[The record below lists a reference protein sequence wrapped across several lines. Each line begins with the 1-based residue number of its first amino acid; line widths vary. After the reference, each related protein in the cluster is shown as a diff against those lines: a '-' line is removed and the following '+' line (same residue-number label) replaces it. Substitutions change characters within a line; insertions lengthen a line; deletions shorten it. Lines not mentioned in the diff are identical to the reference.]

1 MWMLLLLFVAH
12 LAFAFPANWNETVS
26 CPRDALYSSLVEDG
40 GGFCSSVLEGN
51 HCGAG
56 YSTPAE
62 YVRYNQTRIA
72 SYCACI
78 ITGPEAM
85 TTSSKPYVATT
96 KDNSFTVE
104 YSDTWTTGEET
115 SASVGQPASG
125 TYPDIMTTTGVSET
139 TSRSWNQTRSAFTS
153 SIGTT
158 KDDLTTGPYTN
169 TSSSITETLE
179 ESSSESSNSGN
190 ITTRSPTKTRSSISE
205 PSQFQNQTSSIQS
218 TSPFTQPSNQT
229 QSRQSSTGVTPQPSN
244 TNSREPGMTLS
255 GTTSGSLPWSIP
267 GNTTSS
273 PSGSGT
279 RPTGPIST
287 GWNSSLTI
295 PSSSLPGTGLP
306 FPSAPLPTTPLTTNS
321 GISSSFSAGPGWNVT
336 VSPPAGN
343 VSVPTISTP
352 SMTLTSFPTL
362 SLPTTSALTGSE
374 VLSGVTTAS
383 GWNSTTPKGN
393 DTTPTPSL
401 SSDTLVPLPSVTL
414 PTTPVTTTSGTS
426 TGGSVPSGWNS
437 TTFTSRGNG
446 SVPTFSIPSGTLMPL
461 PTLSLPSQS
470 SSVEATPGSSSSLS
484 WNSTSL
490 PSSGNVSV
498 PTISISQSE
507 TFLPF
512 PTTTLS
518 SPSQSSIASTGRS
531 DSVVPS
537 WNITTSLSGGNVSVP
552 TISISQTGTLLPF
565 PTLSL
570 PSDSIP
576 VTSELTSST
585 SGITVSPSWNGTTS
599 PSTGNASVPTISLT
613 QSGNSLPFPTLP
625 SSVISLPTLSEDTT
639 MSTRNGSV
647 LPSWNTTA
655 GVSETVG
662 SDTITDSSQSIVS
675 ASLPT
680 DSELSPSITQ
690 SNSVGS
696 NFTSSISG
704 AVSLPTISVPAS
716 EIPPI
721 PSLPF
726 PTDSLEVPTSTE
738 SGSVVAGGNTTVS
751 APGSTEAV
759 TSFSSPVAT
768 ASTPGSGSNGSES
781 GSNATS
787 TGIPEFPAAN
797 FTHVTR
803 TAALSQE
810 TCYTLPDDPEGDAT
824 RRALLFN
831 SRLREDNVSIP
842 MPYIESVE
850 FESDGVNPLYLTVR
864 DEEGGTY
871 FVDISH
877 RGRLSVVDPAG
888 YVVTLDA
895 KGIHFS
901 GSNCTYDVSITIDD
915 MYTQIAEL
923 AGVQCA
929 ALRRQKRAN
938 DMDFSQ
944 VLYLHD
950 QCGNVVD
957 KSLRQYPQ
965 LLVGDTACADVAV
978 DGDTGRWDFD
988 CTFPGSQ
995 SGPMRCQWAVKNS
1008 IIDFIAIDPFGG
1020 SCPDLSTVVTTLEES
1035 GQDIVD
1041 PSQLRQDL
1049 ANQGLQT
1056 ERARQEADQAVD
1068 AYTLLWQALGAMFS
1082 TSTGSS
1088 EGALEKYIDVY
1099 NSHRNFENDIC
1110 QALHEGEIP
1119 LNLTLIAGATKI
1131 PAITTLNWAPESP
1144 RTYNITVQ
1152 DSTRIACCPDARVA
1166 EGKGATCAYPREAII
1181 PGTGCVCGTTAG
1193 GEGIAFE
1200 WTECGNFAGTC
1211 EADGDCG
1218 DGYVCLT
1225 GSCCGGG
1232 VCVDAYACSENGT
1245 ALVQFDGGF

>member
-1 MWMLLLLFVAH
+1 MWMLLLFVAH

-78 ITGPEAM
+78 VTNSEAV
-85 TTSSKPYVATT
+85 TESSKSSGAPTQ
-96 KDNSFTVE
+96 DNSFTVE
-104 YSDTWTTGEET
+104 YSDTWTTEEET

-125 TYPDIMTTTGVSET
+125 TYPDITTTDVSET
-139 TSRSWNQTRSAFTS
+139 TSKSRNQTRSALTS
-153 SIGTT
+153 SVETT
-158 KDDLTTGPYTN
+158 EDVPRPGPFTN
-169 TSSSITETLE
+169 ISSPVTETLKT
-179 ESSSESSNSGN
+179 SSESSNPGN
-190 ITTRSPTKTRSSISE
+190 ITTSLPTDTRGSISE
-205 PSQFQNQTSSIQS
+205 SSSEFQNQTSGIQP
-218 TSPFTQPSNQT
+218 TSLFTQSGNQT
-229 QSRQSSTGVTPQPSN
+229 QSRQSSTDVTPQSSH
-244 TNSREPGMTLS
+244 TSTREPGMTLS
-255 GTTSGSLPWSIP
+255 GTTSGSLPWPVP

-287 GWNSSLTI
+287 GWNSSLT
-295 PSSSLPGTGLP
+295 PSNSLPGTGLP
-306 FPSAPLPTTPLTTNS
+306 FPSGPLSTTQLTTGT
-321 GISSSFSAGPGWNVT
+321 GISSSFSANPGWNVT
-336 VSPPAGN
+336 VSPSAGN
-343 VSVPTISTP
+343 VSAPTVSIP
-352 SMTLTSFPTL
+352 SVTLT
-362 SLPTTSALTGSE
+362 SLPTTSAPTSSGI
-374 VLSGVTTAS
+374 LSSDTAAS
-383 GWNSTTPKGN
+383 GWNGTTSRGN
-393 DTTPTPSL
+393 GTIPTLSLPSE
-401 SSDTLVPLPSVTL
+401 TLAPFPSVTL
-414 PTTPVTTTSGTS
+414 PTTPLTSDSGSSTS
-426 TGGSVPSGWNS
+426 RSVASSWNS
-437 TTFTSRGNG
+437 TTSASRSNH
-446 SVPTFSIPSGTLMPL
+446 STPAISIPSGTFVPL
-461 PTLSLPSQS
+461 PTLSSPSHS
-470 SSVEATPGSSSSLS
+470 SSEDVTPGTSPGSSSSPN

-490 PSSGNVSV
+490 PPSGNVSV

-507 TFLPF
+507 TLLPF

-518 SPSQSSIASTGRS
+518 LTSQSSMASTGRS
-531 DSVVPS
+531 DSVTPS
-537 WNITTSLSGGNVSVP
+537 WNMTASPPGGNVSVP
-552 TISISQTGTLLPF
+552 TISIPQTGTLVPI

-570 PSDSIP
+570 PSGSLSITSE
-576 VTSELTSST
+576 VTSSASN
-585 SGITVSPSWNGTTS
+585 ITVLPSQNGTS
-599 PSTGNASVPTISLT
+599 PPTGNASVPTISST
-613 QSGNSLPFPTLP
+613 AA
-625 SSVISLPTLSEDTT
+625 SV
-639 MSTRNGSV
+639 
-647 LPSWNTTA
+647 
-655 GVSETVG
+655 
-662 SDTITDSSQSIVS
+662 
-675 ASLPT
+675 SLPT
-680 DSELSPSITQ
+680 DSEIPPGTTRSSSI
-690 SNSVGS
+690 G
-696 NFTSSISG
+696 FDLTSSVSG
-704 AVSLPTISVPAS
+704 AVSLPTISIPAS
-716 EIPPI
+716 EIPAPI

-726 PTDSLEVPTSTE
+726 PTDSLQTSTSTE
-738 SGSVVAGGNTTVS
+738 SGSVVDSGDTTVT
-751 APGSTEAV
+751 APGSTGTV

-768 ASTPGSGSNGSES
+768 TSTPGGSSDGSES
-781 GSNATS
+781 GRNATT
-787 TGIPEFPAAN
+787 TGVPEFPAAN

-803 TAALSQE
+803 TASLSQE
-810 TCYTLPDDPEGDAT
+810 TCYILPDDPEGDAT

-850 FESDGVNPLYLTVR
+850 FESNGVNPLYLTVR
-864 DEEGGTY
+864 DEQGGTY

-888 YVVTLDA
+888 YLVTLDA
-895 KGIHFS
+895 QGIHFS
-901 GSNCTYDVSITIDD
+901 GSNCTYDISITIDD

-929 ALRRQKRAN
+929 ALRRQKRA
-938 DMDFSQ
+938 DDLDFSQ
-944 VLYLHD
+944 ILYLRD
-950 QCGNVVD
+950 QCGNFVD

-978 DGDTGRWDFD
+978 DEDTGRWDFD

-1008 IIDFIAIDPFGG
+1008 IIDFISIDPFAG
-1020 SCPDLSTVVTTLEES
+1020 SCPDLSTVVTTLEDS

-1041 PSQLRQDL
+1041 ASQLRNDL
-1049 ANQGLQT
+1049 TNQGLRT
-1056 ERARQEADQAVD
+1056 ERARQEADEAVS

-1082 TSTGSS
+1082 TSAGSS
-1088 EGALEKYIDVY
+1088 KGALEKYIDVY
-1099 NSHRNFENDIC
+1099 NSQRSFENDIC

-1166 EGKGATCAYPREAII
+1166 EGDGATCAYPREAII

-1200 WTECGNFAGTC
+1200 WTECGNFAGSC

-1218 DGYVCLT
+1218 DGYLCLT

-1245 ALVQFDGGF
+1245 ALVQFNGGF

>member
-1 MWMLLLLFVAH
+1 MWMLLLFVAH
-12 LAFAFPANWNETVS
+12 FAFAFPANWNETVS

-78 ITGPEAM
+78 ITSSEAL
-85 TTSSKPYVATT
+85 TTSSESSRATT
-96 KDNSFTVE
+96 RDESFTVE
-104 YSDTWTTGEET
+104 YSDTWTTEGKT

-125 TYPDIMTTTGVSET
+125 TYPDITTTEVSET
-139 TSRSWNQTRSAFTS
+139 TSKSQNQTRSALTS
-153 SIGTT
+153 SVETT
-158 KDDLTTGPYTN
+158 EDVPRPGPFTN
-169 TSSSITETLE
+169 TSSPVTETLKT
-179 ESSSESSNSGN
+179 SSESTNSGN
-190 ITTRSPTKTRSSISE
+190 ITTGLPTNTRGSISE
-205 PSQFQNQTSSIQS
+205 SSSGFQNQTSGIQP
-218 TSPFTQPSNQT
+218 TSLLTQSGNQT
-229 QSRQSSTGVTPQPSN
+229 QSRQSSTDVTPQPSDTN
-244 TNSREPGMTLS
+244 TREPGMTLS

-273 PSGSGT
+273 PSGSST
-279 RPTGPIST
+279 RPTGSIFT
-287 GWNSSLTI
+287 GWNSSLTT
-295 PSSSLPGTGLP
+295 PSNSLPGTGMP
-306 FPSAPLPTTPLTTNS
+306 FPSGPLSTPPVTTET
-321 GISSSFSAGPGWNVT
+321 GFSSSFSADPGWNVT
-336 VSPPAGN
+336 VSPSAGN
-343 VSVPTISTP
+343 VSVPTISIP
-352 SMTLTSFPTL
+352 SVTLTSFTTL
-362 SLPTTSALTGSE
+362 SLPTTSALTSSE
-374 VLSGVTTAS
+374 ILSSGTVAS
-383 GWNSTTPKGN
+383 G
-393 DTTPTPSL
+393 
-401 SSDTLVPLPSVTL
+401 
-414 PTTPVTTTSGTS
+414 
-426 TGGSVPSGWNS
+426 
-437 TTFTSRGNG
+437 
-446 SVPTFSIPSGTLMPL
+446 
-461 PTLSLPSQS
+461 
-470 SSVEATPGSSSSLS
+470 
-484 WNSTSL
+484 
-490 PSSGNVSV
+490 
-498 PTISISQSE
+498 
-507 TFLPF
+507 
-512 PTTTLS
+512 
-518 SPSQSSIASTGRS
+518 
-531 DSVVPS
+531 
-537 WNITTSLSGGNVSVP
+537 
-552 TISISQTGTLLPF
+552 
-565 PTLSL
+565 
-570 PSDSIP
+570 
-576 VTSELTSST
+576 
-585 SGITVSPSWNGTTS
+585 WNGTTS
-599 PSTGNASVPTISLT
+599 GGND
-613 QSGNSLPFPTLP
+613 
-625 SSVISLPTLSEDTT
+625 SS
-639 MSTRNGSV
+639 MSSHNGSG
-647 LPSWNTTA
+647 WNTTTD
-655 GVSETVG
+655 VSGNVG
-662 SDTITDSSQSIVS
+662 SGTITDSSESGASV
-675 ASLPT
+675 SLPT
-680 DSELSPSITQ
+680 DSEIPPSITR
-690 SNSVGS
+690 SSSVGF
-696 NFTSSISG
+696 NLTSSISG
-704 AVSLPTISVPAS
+704 VVSLPTISVPAS
-716 EIPPI
+716 EIPAPI

-738 SGSVVAGGNTTVS
+738 SESVVAGGNTTVS

-768 ASTPGSGSNGSES
+768 VSTSGGGSSGSES
-781 GSNATS
+781 GSNATT
-787 TGIPEFPAAN
+787 TGVPEFPAAN

-803 TAALSQE
+803 TASLSQE

-850 FESDGVNPLYLTVR
+850 FESNGVNPLYLTVR

-877 RGRLSVVDPAG
+877 RGRLSVVDSAG
-888 YVVTLDA
+888 YLVTLDA
-895 KGIHFS
+895 QGIHFS

-929 ALRRQKRAN
+929 ALRRQKRSN
-938 DMDFSQ
+938 DLDFSQ
-944 VLYLHD
+944 ILYLYD
-950 QCGNVVD
+950 QCGNVVG

-965 LLVGDTACADVAV
+965 LLVGGTACADVVV
-978 DGDTGRWDFD
+978 DEDTGRWDFD

-1008 IIDFIAIDPFGG
+1008 IIDFITIDPFGG

-1049 ANQGLQT
+1049 ANQGLRT
-1056 ERARQEADQAVD
+1056 ERARQEADEAVS

-1082 TSTGSS
+1082 TSAGSS
-1088 EGALEKYIDVY
+1088 KGALEKYIDVY
-1099 NSHRNFENDIC
+1099 NSQRSFENDIC

-1166 EGKGATCAYPREAII
+1166 EGDGATCAYPREAII

-1200 WTECGNFAGTC
+1200 WTECGNFAGSC

-1218 DGYVCLT
+1218 DGYLCLT

>member
-1 MWMLLLLFVAH
+1 MWMLLLFVAH
-12 LAFAFPANWNETVS
+12 FAFAFPANWNETVS

-78 ITGPEAM
+78 ITSSEAL
-85 TTSSKPYVATT
+85 TTSSESSRATT
-96 KDNSFTVE
+96 RDESFTIE
-104 YSDTWTTGEET
+104 YSDTWTTEGKT
-115 SASVGQPASG
+115 SASVGQPTSG
-125 TYPDIMTTTGVSET
+125 TYPDITTTEVSET
-139 TSRSWNQTRSAFTS
+139 TSKSQNQTRSALTS
-153 SIGTT
+153 SVETT
-158 KDDLTTGPYTN
+158 EDVPRPGPFTN
-169 TSSSITETLE
+169 TSSPVTETLKT
-179 ESSSESSNSGN
+179 SSESTNSGN
-190 ITTRSPTKTRSSISE
+190 ITTGLPTNTRGSISE
-205 PSQFQNQTSSIQS
+205 SSSGFQNQTSGIQP
-218 TSPFTQPSNQT
+218 TSLLTQSGNQT
-229 QSRQSSTGVTPQPSN
+229 QSRQSSTDVTPQPSDTN
-244 TNSREPGMTLS
+244 TREPGMTLS

-273 PSGSGT
+273 PSGSST
-279 RPTGPIST
+279 RPTGSIFT
-287 GWNSSLTI
+287 GWNSSLTT
-295 PSSSLPGTGLP
+295 PSNSLPGTGMP
-306 FPSAPLPTTPLTTNS
+306 FPSGPLSTPPVTTET
-321 GISSSFSAGPGWNVT
+321 GFSSSFSADPGWNVT
-336 VSPPAGN
+336 VSPSAGN
-343 VSVPTISTP
+343 VSVPTISIP
-352 SMTLTSFPTL
+352 SVTLTSFTTL
-362 SLPTTSALTGSE
+362 SLPTTSALTSSE
-374 VLSGVTTAS
+374 ILSSGTVAS
-383 GWNSTTPKGN
+383 GWNGTTSGGN
-393 DTTPTPSL
+393 GTIPTLSLPSE
-401 SSDTLVPLPSVTL
+401 TLAPFPSVTL
-414 PTTPVTTTSGTS
+414 PTTPLTTDSISS
-426 TGGSVPSGWNS
+426 TIGSVATGWNS
-437 TTFTSRGNG
+437 TMSASR
-446 SVPTFSIPSGTLMPL
+446 
-461 PTLSLPSQS
+461 
-470 SSVEATPGSSSSLS
+470 
-484 WNSTSL
+484 
-490 PSSGNVSV
+490 GNVSV
-498 PTISISQSE
+498 P
-507 TFLPF
+507 
-512 PTTTLS
+512 
-518 SPSQSSIASTGRS
+518 
-531 DSVVPS
+531 S
-537 WNITTSLSGGNVSVP
+537 WNMTASPPGGNVSVP
-552 TISISQTGTLLPF
+552 TISIPQAGTFVPI

-570 PSDSIP
+570 PSDSLSI
-576 VTSELTSST
+576 TSRATSSA
-585 SGITVSPSWNGTTS
+585 SSITVLPGQNGTT
-599 PSTGNASVPTISLT
+599 PPTGNASVPTISLT
-613 QSGNSLPFPTLP
+613 QPGNSLPFPTIP
-625 SSVISLPTLSEDTT
+625 SSLISFPTLSGDSS
-639 MSTRNGSV
+639 MSSHNGSG
-647 LPSWNTTA
+647 WNTTTD
-655 GVSETVG
+655 VSGNVG
-662 SDTITDSSQSIVS
+662 SGTITDSSESGASV
-675 ASLPT
+675 SLPT
-680 DSELSPSITQ
+680 DSEIPPSITR
-690 SNSVGS
+690 SSSVGF
-696 NFTSSISG
+696 NLTSSISG
-704 AVSLPTISVPAS
+704 VVSLPTISVPAS
-716 EIPPI
+716 EIPAPI

-738 SGSVVAGGNTTVS
+738 SESVVAGGNTTVS

-768 ASTPGSGSNGSES
+768 VSTSGGGSSGSES
-781 GSNATS
+781 GSNATT
-787 TGIPEFPAAN
+787 TGVPEFPAAN

-803 TAALSQE
+803 TASLSQE

-850 FESDGVNPLYLTVR
+850 FESNGVNPLYLTVR

-888 YVVTLDA
+888 YLVTLDA
-895 KGIHFS
+895 QGIHFS

-929 ALRRQKRAN
+929 ALRRQKRSN
-938 DMDFSQ
+938 DLDFSQ
-944 VLYLHD
+944 ILYLYD
-950 QCGNVVD
+950 QCGNVIG

-965 LLVGDTACADVAV
+965 LLVGGTACADVVV
-978 DGDTGRWDFD
+978 DEDTGRWDFD

-1049 ANQGLQT
+1049 ANQGLRT
-1056 ERARQEADQAVD
+1056 ERARQEADEAVS

-1082 TSTGSS
+1082 TSAGSS
-1088 EGALEKYIDVY
+1088 KGALEKYIDVY
-1099 NSHRNFENDIC
+1099 NSQRSFENDIC

-1166 EGKGATCAYPREAII
+1166 EGDGATCAYPREAII

-1200 WTECGNFAGTC
+1200 WTECGNFAGSC

-1218 DGYVCLT
+1218 DGYLCLT